1 MKGYNG
7 PSILCAIFLFG
18 AVLVSP
24 AFADM
29 KKVEKKVLAQTN
41 ASVKGVSVKK
51 KIVDTGKMDDEELAR
66 TNVSVTGTSIKDRI
80 NCVEKDG
87 ICQGTTQD
95 RVTSNTV
102 TNVSSSKVSN
112 TMEGMTDSGYI
123 VINNVANKD
132 MFQFGMSG
140 SHLYD
145 RVGTVT
151 VAPLR

>member
-1 MKGYNG
+1 MKGYND
-7 PSILCAIFLFG
+7 PSILCAVFLFV

-29 KKVEKKVLAQTN
+29 KKVEKKELAQTN
-41 ASVKGVSVKK
+41 ASVKSASVKK
-51 KIVDTGKMDDEELAR
+51 KIVNTGNMDDEELAR
-66 TNVSVTGTSIKDRI
+66 TNISVTGTSIKDRI

-102 TNVSSSKVSN
+102 PNVSSLKVS
-112 TMEGMTDSGYI
+112 TTIEGVMDSSYTA
-123 VINNVANKD
+123 INNVINKD

-151 VAPLR
+151 AAPLR